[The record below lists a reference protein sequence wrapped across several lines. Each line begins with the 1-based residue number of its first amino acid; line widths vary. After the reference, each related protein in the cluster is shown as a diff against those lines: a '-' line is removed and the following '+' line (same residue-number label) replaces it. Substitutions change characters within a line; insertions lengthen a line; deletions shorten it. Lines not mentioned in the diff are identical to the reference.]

1 MRESNHFSQGMFHK
15 VFKRIRGLDG
25 LRGIA
30 VLAVVIYHADLGVLE
45 GGFLGVDVFFVL
57 SGFLITA
64 LLIQEG
70 IATNRIDRADFYIR
84 RIRRLLPALLLILA
98 FCVIVSG
105 LWVPDA
111 AFAVKRDLP
120 WALTFVLN
128 WSYLFFEQS
137 YFINIAR
144 PPVLQHLWSLAIEEQ
159 FYVVWPLVMI
169 LFLKFKTRLL
179 TFRRLIFI
187 FSVLGAIASTLWMRH
202 LSMTNGYP
210 IPNDPSRVYFGT
222 DTHLMSLLI
231 GCAAAALWRPERFAQ
246 KLNPDRSTG
255 LTILG
260 LGSLATIFFF
270 FTKVGELTPWLYRGG
285 FLGIAVATAIA
296 IHIVSHP
303 ALSLG
308 KILGNP
314 ILTWFGDRSYG
325 IYLWHWPIFLFLRPG
340 LDTTWP
346 DFVTQIVRVC
356 LVLISAELSY
366 RFVEMPIRNG
376 AIGRLTTK
384 WKQSGIPRPTLKH
397 SAATSGL
404 SVLVIYALVAVI
416 NVPTPTLGNSTA
428 FGGITAIDEDPSAAV
443 GPLIKPITGKPT
455 ASAKPITELPKR
467 GHPIVFGDSV
477 VLGARFSL
485 GATLG
490 KLSID
495 AAVSRQPWEISQ
507 RIDLRRRE
515 KRLGSDVVIHM
526 GTNGLVREQDL
537 RPILSQLRD
546 RRRVVLVN
554 VSVPRVW
561 MDGSNSTIAALAKQF
576 PNVRIANWR
585 TASKGHPGYFVQ
597 DGVHLTPVGGKV
609 FAQTIRTAL
618 SAT

>member
-1 MRESNHFSQGMFHK
+1 MFNK

-30 VLAVVIYHADLGVLE
+30 VLAVVIYHADLGFLE
-45 GGFLGVDVFFVL
+45 GGFLGVDMFFVL

-70 IATNRIDRADFYIR
+70 LRNNRIDRADFYTR

-98 FCVIVSG
+98 FSVMVSG
-105 LWVPDA
+105 IWVPDA

-169 LFLKFKTRLL
+169 LFLKFRTKFF
-179 TFRRLIFI
+179 TFRKLILI
-187 FSVLGAIASTLWMRH
+187 FSVLGAISSTLWMRN
-202 LSMTNGYP
+202 LSIANGYP

-231 GCAAAALWRPERFAQ
+231 GCAAAALWRPERLSP
-246 KLNPDRSTG
+246 KLNPDRSAG

-260 LGSLATIFFF
+260 LGSLATIFFY
-270 FTKVGELTPWLYRGG
+270 FTKVGELTPWLYQGG
-285 FLGIAVATAIA
+285 FIGIALATAIA

-346 DFVTQIVRVC
+346 DLMTQFVRVC
-356 LVLISAELSY
+356 LVLISAELSF

-376 AIGRLTTK
+376 AIGRLARK
-384 WKQSGIPRPTLKH
+384 WKQFGVPRPKPTL
-397 SAATSGL
+397 SIFVSGFGAL
-404 SVLVIYALVAVI
+404 IIYSLVAVFT
-416 NVPTPTLGNSTA
+416 VPTPTLGNSTA
-428 FGGITAIDEDPSAAV
+428 FGGITAIDEDPGAAV
-443 GPLIKPITGKPT
+443 GPLIKPIKVKPT
-455 ASAKPITELPKR
+455 PSAKPITNISRR

-485 GATLG
+485 GAILG
-490 KLSID
+490 QLSID

-507 RIDLRRRE
+507 RIELRRRE
-515 KRLGSDVVIHM
+515 HRLGSDVVIHM

-561 MDGSNSTIAALAKQF
+561 MDGSNSTIAGLAKEF

-585 TASKGHPGYFVQ
+585 TTSKGHRGYFVP
-597 DGVHLTPVGGKV
+597 DGVHLTPAGGKV
-609 FAQTIRTAL
+609 FAQIIRTAL
-618 SAT
+618 SAP

>member
-1 MRESNHFSQGMFHK
+1 M
-15 VFKRIRGLDG
+15 FKRIRGLDG

-30 VLAVVIYHADLGVLE
+30 VIAVVVYHADLGFLK
-45 GGFLGVDVFFVL
+45 GGFLGVDMFFVL
-57 SGFLITA
+57 SGFLITS

-70 IATNRIDRADFYIR
+70 LENNRIDRADFYIR
-84 RIRRLLPALLLILA
+84 RIRRLLPALLLILV
-98 FCVIVSG
+98 FCVLVSG

-159 FYVVWPLVMI
+159 FYVVWPLLII
-169 LFLKFKTRLL
+169 LFLKLRTKFFTLRK
-179 TFRRLIFI
+179 LIFI
-187 FSVLGAIASTLWMRH
+187 FSVLGAITSTIWMRH
-202 LSMTNGYP
+202 LSIANGYP
-210 IPNDPSRVYFGT
+210 IPQDPSRVYFGT

-231 GCAAAALWRPERFAQ
+231 GCAAAAVWRPKRFAS

-260 LGSLATIFFF
+260 LGSLATIFFY

-285 FLGIAVATAIA
+285 FIGIAVATAIA
-296 IHIVSHP
+296 IHVVTHP
-303 ALSLG
+303 ALALG

-346 DFVTQIVRVC
+346 DFVTQLVRFC

-376 AIGRLTTK
+376 SIGRLITK
-384 WKQSGIPRPTLKH
+384 WKEFGIPRPKLNF
-397 SAATSGL
+397 ATAISSIGAII
-404 SVLVIYALVAVI
+404 IYSLIAVMT
-416 NVPTPTLGNSTA
+416 VPTPTLGNSTA
-428 FGGITAIDEDPSAAV
+428 FGGITAIDEDPGAAV

-455 ASAKPITELPKR
+455 ASAKPTTLLPKR

-485 GATLG
+485 GAILG

-507 RIDLRRRE
+507 RIELRRKE
-515 KRLGSDVVIHM
+515 GRLGSDVVIHM

-537 RPILSQLRD
+537 RPILFQLKD

-554 VSVPRVW
+554 VSVPRIW
-561 MDGSNSTIAALAKQF
+561 MNGSNATIAALAKQF

-585 TASKGHPGYFVQ
+585 TTSKGHRGYFVQ
-597 DGVHLTPVGGKV
+597 DGVHLTPAGGKV
-609 FAQTIRTAL
+609 FAVIIRQAL
-618 SAT
+618 AAS